1 MNLYIYIY
9 ILYSSINGFIS
20 FIVFNIPDGTVG
32 VGVTI
37 LSLRDGLKV
46 NDVLAENVVL
56 LVRDD
61 RVLTLVST

>member
-1 MNLYIYIY
+1 MFNLPC
-9 ILYSSINGFIS
+9 
-20 FIVFNIPDGTVG
+20 VTVG

-46 NDVLAENVVL
+46 DDALAGKIVL

-61 RVLTLVST
+61 EVLTLVST